1 MSTLLKGFAHE
12 ARRLAHSPGRLAL
25 LLAPF
30 LATAVCLSVYG
41 QRVARSMPVAVIDQD
56 HSGISRQL
64 IRDLSSTPQMQ
75 LRQMGSVPEAMEAF
89 RKGTIRAAAL
99 LPDGLDQDIR
109 LGRTGRVVFW
119 RDASNPLAANQLY
132 SAVST
137 VVSTE
142 GARLTVTRL
151 ATAGLQLSQAKEMAL
166 PLRSDPR
173 GMYNP
178 GFDYLANFAPGLFPM
193 FLQMG
198 LMLAAGT
205 MLPAGWK
212 STPSALR
219 TFLGRSALW
228 VSFDF
233 LLAGSFYLCL
243 LPSLGIPH
251 APTLPTLG
259 LLALLLGVS
268 TAFGG
273 LVGCVTSQGPLQ
285 AMQLLLAFNTP
296 AFPLSGYTFPEWA
309 MPETMRML
317 TRPLPFS
324 LFVDAY
330 RGFAGWASDRA
341 WIGLWGL
348 LLWILI
354 PGALLVLA
362 SAGKT
367 LVPETVP
374 PNPDHHHPA
383 TGGLLATM
391 ALEFRR
397 VRTTSGLSTLFFG
410 APLLYFA
417 LYGSMYMFK
426 EERKVPLAVVHGQ
439 SSGLA
444 RELVRNLSAHPN
456 IAAIPFADQE
466 EARAALKGGKVRGIL
481 ELPENLDVRLRRRE
495 ATAVPLLFTTDRF
508 LPANDLQRGVAEV
521 LLWRGTQE
529 RILVLE
535 SRGVASASAKE
546 RAVSLALD
554 DRPLA
559 NPRETYGDFMLP
571 ALGILVI
578 HQLYLIA
585 IAFATSI
592 APPPRRRDLLARLVL
607 FSGWFGIWCTIWIAV
622 ALPLFEVPMDPK
634 ALPLFLLGGLGLLG
648 VGLMGMIVG
657 LVLKRPL
664 FVLQLCAF
672 TSYPFFFASGASWP
686 REALPTLVG
695 WFSRCIPLTPW
706 LRGLNRSVRLD
717 AAVPDIVPELVHLG
731 ILVGVLGTLLALLA
745 RRVRNRPVAP

>member
-1 MSTLLKGFAHE
+1 LTGFALE
-12 ARRLAHSPGRLAL
+12 AQRLARSPGRLAL

-30 LATAVCLSVYG
+30 LATAVCLMVYG
-41 QRVARSMPVAVIDQD
+41 QRVARNLPVAVIDQD

-64 IRDLSSTPQMQ
+64 VRDLSAAPQMQ
-75 LRQMGSVPEAMEAF
+75 LREMGSVPEAMEAF

-99 LPDGLDQDIR
+99 LPDGLDQEIR

-132 SAVST
+132 SAISTIVS
-137 VVSTE
+137 SE

-151 ATAGLQLSQAKEMAL
+151 AAVGLPLSQAKEMAL
-166 PLRSDPR
+166 PLRSDAR

-212 STPSALR
+212 STQFPLR
-219 TFLGRSALW
+219 NFLGRSALW
-228 VSFDF
+228 LGFDF
-233 LLAGSFYLCL
+233 LLAGSYYLWL
-243 LPSLGIPH
+243 LPLLGIPH
-251 APTLPTLG
+251 APALPTLG
-259 LLALLLGVS
+259 LIALLLGVS

-273 LVGCVTSQGPLQ
+273 LIGCITVQGPLQ

-341 WIGLWGL
+341 WIGLGGL

-354 PGALLVLA
+354 PGTLLILA
-362 SAGKT
+362 SFRLT
-367 LVPETVP
+367 LAPEIVP

-383 TGGLLATM
+383 TGGLMRAV
-391 ALEFRR
+391 AVEFQR

-426 EERKVPLAVVHGQ
+426 EERKVPLAIVHGQ

-444 RELVRNLSAHPN
+444 RELVRGISAHPN
-456 IAAIPFADQE
+456 IAALPFASQE
-466 EARAALKGGKVRGIL
+466 EARLALKAGKVRGIL

-495 ATAVPLLFTTDRF
+495 ATAIPLLFTTDRF

-521 LLWRGTQE
+521 LLWRGLQE
-529 RILVLE
+529 RILILE
-535 SRGVASASAKE
+535 SRGISSTSAKE
-546 RAVSLALD
+546 RAVPLALD

-585 IAFATSI
+585 IAFATAI
-592 APPPRRRDLLARLVL
+592 APPPRRRDLLARLAL
-607 FSGWFGIWCTIWIAV
+607 FTGWFGIWCTLWITV
-622 ALPLFEVPMDPK
+622 ALPFFQVPMHPK
-634 ALPLFLLGGLGLLG
+634 ALPLFLLGALGLLG
-648 VGLMGMIVG
+648 VGLLGMLVG

-672 TSYPFFFASGASWP
+672 TSYPFFFSSGASWP
-686 REALPTLVG
+686 REALPALVG

-706 LRGLNRSVRLD
+706 LQGLNRSIRLEAITID
-717 AAVPDIVPELVHLG
+717 VLPELAHLAV
-731 ILVGVLGTLLALLA
+731 LVAVWGTLVALLA
-745 RRVRNRPVAP
+745 RRARNRSAMH